1 MSKEGHLYMLPRK
14 TALTASTVPENA
26 PESRMVSA
34 SRAMRVPSFF
44 TPVLRRMITSG
55 AGIPAS
61 SSSRRVIT

>member
-44 TPVLRRMITSG
+44 TPV
-55 AGIPAS
+55 
-61 SSSRRVIT
+61 